1 MSTIASAPAEGAR
14 LRRPRWRDPR
24 LLVGLV
30 LVLASVAGVA
40 ALVSASQRTAAYWA
54 AAGDLAPGTPVEA
67 GQFVPVEANLGS
79 AAGRYLSAEEPA
91 PAGRV
96 LSGVVRAGE
105 LVPAQMLGDVDPQRR
120 RPVGVDVGEPLP
132 DGVGAG
138 DRVDVWVA
146 LPGKGGR
153 GHGEPQRL
161 AEGVEIAER
170 VEEKGRLGGTDVTRL
185 QLMVAEDV
193 LPRLLDAK
201 AQEARIAVVPSLGA
215 Q

>member
-1 MSTIASAPAEGAR
+1 MSTIASTPPEAAR

-40 ALVSASQRTAAYWA
+40 ALVSSSQRTASYWA

-67 GQFVPVEANLGS
+67 GHFVQVEANLGP
-79 AAGRYLSAEEPA
+79 AAGRYLSAEAPA
-91 PAGRV
+91 PAGQV

-105 LVPAQMLGDVDPQRR
+105 LVPARMLGDVDPQRR
-120 RPVGVDVGEPLP
+120 RPVGVDVKETLP
-132 DGVGAG
+132 AGVDVG

-153 GHGEPQRL
+153 GFGEPQRL

-170 VEEKGRLGGTDVTRL
+170 AEEKGGLGGGPVTRL
-185 QLMVAEDV
+185 QLMVGEDV

-201 AQEARIAVVPSLGA
+201 GKEARITVVPTLGA
-215 Q
+215 R